1 MSGVVLQKA
10 FVFVLVFPLSTES
23 LFVNLN
29 SDSSFSTKLC
39 GQPLSRKCILN
50 FQMFSLKVCFEDL

>member
-10 FVFVLVFPLSTES
+10 FVFVLVFPLSTEF
-23 LFVNLN
+23 LFVNLI

-39 GQPLSRKCILN
+39 G
-50 FQMFSLKVCFEDL
+50 

>member
-23 LFVNLN
+23 HFVNLI

-39 GQPLSRKCILN
+39 G
-50 FQMFSLKVCFEDL
+50 

>member
-1 MSGVVLQKA
+1 MSGIVLQKA

-23 LFVNLN
+23 LFVNLT

-39 GQPLSRKCILN
+39 G
-50 FQMFSLKVCFEDL
+50 